1 VIKSLSFLDQA
12 RIYANSD
19 QLGRVGILFGNK
31 ETSLATEEGIVI
43 HTHDAL
49 ARVKTTKSSSCKA
62 CTARDSCHITETGN
76 VMEVDAINGAGARE
90 GDRILLHFETAS
102 LMKACFLL
110 YLLPVGFMLIG
121 AIFGHW
127 LASKTNMNV
136 TLLSAVS
143 AFLSLFL
150 SFVVIRSK
158 ANALGENDA
167 YKPKIIKILR
177 HEPIV

>member
-1 VIKSLSFLDQA
+1 M
-12 RIYANSD
+12 
-19 QLGRVGILFGNK
+19 
-31 ETSLATEEGIVI
+31 ATEEGIVI

-62 CTARDSCHITETGN
+62 CTARTSCHVTETGK

-110 YLLPVGFMLIG
+110 YLLPVIFMLMG

-127 LASKTNMNV
+127 LALKTSMNV
-136 TLLSAVS
+136 SILSA
-143 AFLSLFL
+143 AFGFLSLFM
-150 SFVVIRSK
+150 SFVMIRSK
-158 ANALGENDA
+158 ANALGKDDA
-167 YKPKIIKILR
+167 YKPRIIKILN
-177 HEPIV
+177 HEPLG